1 MNTQFHDKPD
11 LTIEPMTQ
19 KEVDIAIAWA
29 QKEGWNPGIH
39 DAECFYHADP
49 NGFYAAKLDGEI
61 AGTISL
67 VKYPGDFVF
76 EGLYIVKPQFRGRG
90 IGSQI
95 QRYALNLCKDSNLG
109 LDGVVAMQKKY
120 TQYGFKYAYNNS
132 RYAGTA
138 QDKPS
143 RQCRPIQRKDFSEI
157 AAFDLECFGYD
168 RSKFLDCWLFQKDA
182 ASLSIHSEKTGIIS
196 GYGVIRKCM
205 QGHKIGPLFADNQ
218 GDAERLF
225 NSLTSTV
232 PGETVFLD
240 VPQPNRT
247 AVELAEKKRLQ
258 PVFSTVRMYTK
269 TSPIIPLNK
278 IYGVTTFELG

>member
-1 MNTQFHDKPD
+1 MNTQPSAKQDI
-11 LTIEPMTQ
+11 TIEQMTQ
-19 KEVDIAIAWA
+19 KEVDVAIDWA

-49 NGFYAAKLDGEI
+49 NGFYAAKLNGEI
-61 AGTISL
+61 VGTISL
-67 VKYPGDFVF
+67 VKYSGDFVF

-95 QRYALNLCKDSNLG
+95 QKYALNLYRDSSLG
-109 LDGVVAMQKKY
+109 LDGVVAMQQKY
-120 TQYGFKYAYNNS
+120 TQHGFKLAYNNI

-138 QDKPS
+138 QDKPFTL
-143 RQCRPIQRKDFSEI
+143 CRPIQRKDFSEI
-157 AAFDLECFGYD
+157 AAFDLECFGYE
-168 RSKFLDCWLFQKDA
+168 RSRFLDCWLFQKDS
-182 ASLSIHSEKTGIIS
+182 ASMLISSEKTGAVS
-196 GYGVIRKCM
+196 GYGVIRKCL
-205 QGHKIGPLFADNQ
+205 QGHKIGPLFA
-218 GDAERLF
+218 GSEEDAEQLF

-240 VPQPNRT
+240 VPQPNGA
-247 AVELAEKKRLQ
+247 AVGLAEKKRLQ

-269 TSPIIPLNK
+269 VAPAIPLNK